1 MQNLTYKLD
10 YVFFNQLI
18 YVFSFSNVD
27 ICLLDDPLSAV
38 DSHVGRHIFDNVIG
52 PDGLLAD
59 KTRIVVTNAVNFLAQ
74 VDEILVVKD
83 GEIAERGTYQ
93 ELLDQQGPF
102 AQVSNNLFI
111 LILAFYVYRIQ
122 GFSYH

>member
-1 MQNLTYKLD
+1 
-10 YVFFNQLI
+10 
-18 YVFSFSNVD
+18 
-27 ICLLDDPLSAV
+27 LDDPLSAV

-52 PDGLLAD
+52 PDGLLAG

-93 ELLDQQGPF
+93 ELLNQQGPF

-111 LILAFYVYRIQ
+111 HIVAFYVHRIHRYRVSHII
-122 GFSYH
+122 